1 MSISWSTSLNS
12 VKSIISSLA
21 VGVVLFSCASPP
33 SPKATITIDGSSSVY
48 PITKAVVDE
57 FLAKSPKS
65 VDINVGISGTSGGF
79 RKFCQG
85 ETDLNDAS
93 RPIQADEMAL
103 CRSHGVSYIELPI
116 AFDALSVVVNPNNN
130 WISTITTQE
139 LKKIWSPTAAGK
151 ITRWNQVRESFPD
164 KPLNLFGPD
173 VDSGTFDYFTEAIM
187 GKAGV
192 SRKDYI
198 ATEDDNLIVSGVQQ
212 DPNGIGYFGFSY
224 YEAHKNQLKALA
236 IDGGK
241 GATLPSEQTVADAI
255 YQPLARPLFIYV
267 NLKSAQE
274 NNSLRNFVDFYLK
287 KAPDIVK
294 EIGYIPLTQQS
305 YQINEVTFY
314 QGEVGTVFGGQS
326 EFNLTLPELQRKQA
340 SLFVETKKQARK

>member
-1 MSISWSTSLNS
+1 MSISWSTSINS

-48 PITKAVVDE
+48 PITKAAVDE
-57 FLAKSPKS
+57 FLANSPKP

-139 LKKIWSPTAAGK
+139 LKKIWEPAAGGK
-151 ITRWNQVRESFPD
+151 NYPLESSERKLSRPAYQAIRSRR
-164 KPLNLFGPD
+164 KN
-173 VDSGTFDYFTEAIM
+173 SGTFDYFTEAI
-187 GKAGV
+187 
-192 SRKDYI
+192 SRKSR
-198 ATEDDNLIVSGVQQ
+198 E
-212 DPNGIGYFGFSY
+212 
-224 YEAHKNQLKALA
+224 
-236 IDGGK
+236 
-241 GATLPSEQTVADAI
+241 
-255 YQPLARPLFIYV
+255 
-267 NLKSAQE
+267 SAA
-274 NNSLRNFVDFYLK
+274 K
-287 KAPDIVK
+287 IM
-294 EIGYIPLTQQS
+294 
-305 YQINEVTFY
+305 
-314 QGEVGTVFGGQS
+314 
-326 EFNLTLPELQRKQA
+326 
-340 SLFVETKKQARK
+340 